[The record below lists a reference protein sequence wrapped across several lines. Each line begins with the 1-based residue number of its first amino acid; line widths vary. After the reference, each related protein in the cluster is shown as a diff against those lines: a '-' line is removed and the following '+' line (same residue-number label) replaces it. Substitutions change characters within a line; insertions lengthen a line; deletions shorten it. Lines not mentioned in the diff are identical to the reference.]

1 MKLTRTSVANPSLAP
16 HKDSKPDVWWLDAS
30 KTRYSAHLCACDD
43 CRLAFGV
50 EFVAFINPPTFNIKL
65 INGSDFTGYDNFGTL
80 KSYRHSDC
88 ATRYFCGD
96 CSASVFWVADD
107 EQNVPDIAVGLLDAT
122 SGVLAED
129 WLDWNND
136 VSYVKDGS
144 KRGQLTEA
152 LQAGVQEWK
161 SKKKQV

>member
-1 MKLTRTSVANPSLAP
+1 M
-16 HKDSKPDVWWLDAS
+16 
-30 KTRYSAHLCACDD
+30 
-43 CRLAFGV
+43 
-50 EFVAFINPPTFNIKL
+50 
-65 INGSDFTGYDNFGTL
+65 
-80 KSYRHSDC
+80 
-88 ATRYFCGD
+88 
-96 CSASVFWVADD
+96 FWVADD